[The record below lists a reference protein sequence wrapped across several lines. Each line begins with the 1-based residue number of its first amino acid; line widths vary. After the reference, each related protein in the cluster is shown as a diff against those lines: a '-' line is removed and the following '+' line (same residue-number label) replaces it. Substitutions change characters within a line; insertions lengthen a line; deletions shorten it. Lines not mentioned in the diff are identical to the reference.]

1 VIAMKE
7 FVVLSLVFTFYSCLV
22 ICHEEAVVEQTVM
35 IIFKDW
41 CQSHKTL
48 FLSLT
53 VQQTKMECLTSY
65 PRPSVIKL
73 LYVCNLLL
81 K

>member
-7 FVVLSLVFTFYSCLV
+7 FVVLSLVFTFYV
-22 ICHEEAVVEQTVM
+22 ICHEVPVVEQTVM

-48 FLSLT
+48 YLSPT
-53 VQQTKMECLTSY
+53 VAQTKLECLTSY
-65 PRPSVIKL
+65 L
-73 LYVCNLLL
+73 
-81 K
+81 